1 MKRDRSLGIFSF
13 LNIVFA
19 IFEAFI
25 VIKVSS
31 LSLAQPDHPLT
42 PTNKNNLL
50 VACPPCRNNP
60 PALLAPSNPATA
72 LPEFSNTVFWSLV
85 CKKKLYNTCS
95 LNTVL
100 HSPSLAV
107 CSKPTDLPIEKSKHQ
122 RKELSYF
129 FAWNFLVKT
138 QVCTTTTITF
148 IIFTRKPFFSIG
160 IYATSSARNFRITNI
175 KVLAALTY
183 KHSFDYN
190 CCSFKCS

>member
-72 LPEFSNTVFWSLV
+72 LPA
-85 CKKKLYNTCS
+85 
-95 LNTVL
+95 LNI
-100 HSPSLAV
+100 
-107 CSKPTDLPIEKSKHQ
+107 PTPYSDH
-122 RKELSYF
+122 
-129 FAWNFLVKT
+129 
-138 QVCTTTTITF
+138 
-148 IIFTRKPFFSIG
+148 
-160 IYATSSARNFRITNI
+160 
-175 KVLAALTY
+175 
-183 KHSFDYN
+183 
-190 CCSFKCS
+190 